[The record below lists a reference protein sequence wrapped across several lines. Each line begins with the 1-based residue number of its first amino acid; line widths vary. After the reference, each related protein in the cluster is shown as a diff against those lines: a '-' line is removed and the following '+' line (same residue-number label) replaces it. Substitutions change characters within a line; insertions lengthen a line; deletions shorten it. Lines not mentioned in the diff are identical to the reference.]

1 MKPVHLAASA
11 DASVSLS
18 APLRAV
24 FSAPRG
30 TALALMLTCAGLIA
44 GCASSPDRY
53 YTLAAPGTTAP
64 QNASNDAAAAAPM
77 FIELAPVA
85 MPERLARPQMLVRKA
100 TPGAQVELLEQHRWS
115 SSFENELRD
124 ALASGVAAQ
133 LGAIDVTKGGRQPST
148 PAWRI
153 AVQVRQF
160 DAVEDT
166 RVDAA
171 FSWTVRRSDA
181 DLSAS
186 CQWSTTEPVG
196 SGIEAL
202 AQGAQRVTARA
213 ADAIARHV
221 RALQAN
227 PGAACTR

>member
-1 MKPVHLAASA
+1 MKPVHR
-11 DASVSLS
+11 SLS
-18 APLRAV
+18 ISVPRSSGRAV
-24 FSAPRG
+24 RQRNPRG
-30 TALALMLTCAGLIA
+30 PMLALVVAFATLAA

-53 YTLAAPGTTAP
+53 YTLVAPEAVAAQVAAPSG
-64 QNASNDAAAAAPM
+64 NAAAPV

-100 TPGAQVELLEQHRWS
+100 GPGAQVELLEQHRWS

-133 LGAIDVTKGGRQPST
+133 LEAIDVTKGGRQPST

-181 DLSAS
+181 DLSAH

-196 SGIEAL
+196 SGIDAL
-202 AQGAQRVTARA
+202 AQGAQRVAART

-221 RALQAN
+221 RALQAS
-227 PGAACTR
+227 PGAACAR